1 MLFGTEKLEWFGY
14 PVVKNSED
22 TFIRFDSMYERD
34 RHIDRQTDT
43 A

>member
-1 MLFGTEKLEWFGY
+1 MVWL
-14 PVVKNSED
+14 KNSED